1 MNQLPSLYLKPYVNE
16 ILTNAKW
23 ALSLIEQGEQQ
34 EGKNYE
40 TVKYY
45 CLAVNTA
52 DVIAQLAC
60 NTTAQG
66 TDRKRAKKRLR
77 ALEEKYPGI
86 PSPPQ
91 DIRKVRNSIH
101 HLDERMDK
109 WLFDQ
114 LENDKK
120 GVAYLIDSND
130 NIEGL
135 STEKS
140 SGVPF
145 NYERRMINERELM
158 YWESIINI
166 EELKIWCKNI
176 ISHFSK

>member
-1 MNQLPSLYLKPYVNE
+1 MNQLLNPYLAPYVAE

-23 ALSLIEQGEQQ
+23 TLSLIEQGEQQ
-34 EGKNYE
+34 EEGNYE
-40 TVKYY
+40 RVKYY

-60 NTTAQG
+60 NTTAKG
-66 TDRKRAKKRLR
+66 TDRERAKKRLC
-77 ALEEKYPGI
+77 ALEEKYPEI

-91 DIRKVRNSIH
+91 NIRNIRNSIH
-101 HLDERMDK
+101 HFDERMDK

-114 LENDKK
+114 IENDKK
-120 GVAYLIDSND
+120 GIAYIIDSNN
-130 NIEGL
+130 NIEVFSNGI
-135 STEKS
+135 S
-140 SGVPF
+140 SEALF

-166 EELKIWCKNI
+166 DELKIWCENCEYRC
-176 ISHFSK
+176 